1 MNIEFSQ
8 KQSKKFNNL
17 GLRAT
22 YGISICK
29 IKDSFED
36 LSVFTADTSTSAG
49 LDRFRKIF
57 PEKFITKSNFL
68 FFNFFI
74 NF

>member
-1 MNIEFSQ
+1 MHIEFSH

-29 IKDSFED
+29 IKDSLKIYLYLLQIPRFLVVLID
-36 LSVFTADTSTSAG
+36 LEINSRFLIVGLRNSAY
-49 LDRFRKIF
+49 
-57 PEKFITKSNFL
+57 
-68 FFNFFI
+68 FNCRWLR
-74 NF
+74 